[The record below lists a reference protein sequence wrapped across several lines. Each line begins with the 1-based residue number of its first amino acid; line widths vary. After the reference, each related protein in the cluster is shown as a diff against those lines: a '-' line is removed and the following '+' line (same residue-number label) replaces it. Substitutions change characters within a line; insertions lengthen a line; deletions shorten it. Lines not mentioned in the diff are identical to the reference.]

1 MKVNQKIVLG
11 ILIVFL
17 SSFSLHAQEGSIAA
31 IRSKS
36 ATKMEKANGNIQ
48 NYLART
54 SQIQSAE
61 QVQQG
66 KFTIVLNP
74 LANGQWETQVS
85 RTVAFGTKRV
95 NSIFASLYQSGIEY
109 TYSFHSGTNQIRQYH
124 YICPPNS
131 LTCWSNPSD
140 YAILTQF
147 DWGENF
153 PSRNCALSVF
163 TSEEY
168 GREYLQA
175 SCFPNRDA
183 ALQFATKFV
192 SYTKRNR
199 M

>member
-1 MKVNQKIVLG
+1 MQANRRIVLG
-11 ILIVFL
+11 ILIVIL
-17 SSFSLHAQEGSIAA
+17 SSFSLYAQEGSIAA
-31 IRSKS
+31 VRLKS
-36 ATKMEKANGNIQ
+36 ATKMEKADGNVQ

-61 QVQQG
+61 QIQQG

-74 LANGQWETQVS
+74 LANGQWETQVT

-95 NSIFASLYQSGIEY
+95 NSIFASLYSSGIEY
-109 TYSFHSGTNQIRQYH
+109 TYSYHSGTNQIRQFH

-131 LTCWSNPSD
+131 LTCWSNPTD
-140 YAILTQF
+140 YAIFSQF

-153 PSRNCALSVF
+153 PSKNCDLSVF

-175 SCFPNRDA
+175 SCFASRDA
-183 ALQFATKFV
+183 ALQFATRFV